1 MAESR
6 SEWLAQRRRSS
17 SISDVDLLN
26 RASRASPAVGSRLS
40 YEDYEVVWLAARPL
54 EMAAAVAMLDE
65 LHPSL
70 PAIPGDTNS
79 YTLGALSSGLNVALA
94 CLPSGHYGTDDAAL
108 VARSLRRTFPRL
120 RIALLVGIGGGLP
133 DKTPDLR
140 LGDVVVGEKI
150 VQLDV
155 RRDSASGVFRNNG
168 AFSRPPHDL
177 FTAVA
182 KLRADCEGQGSNG
195 LSDSVNDMMRRSPQM
210 ADYGRPA
217 SHLDVLFTS
226 DYPHDAT
233 RPDCDGC
240 SRSHAIARPT
250 RWSYDPAIHY
260 GVIASASQ
268 AISDSAHRAKLAED
282 FEALCVDTET
292 AGVAEHLPCLI
303 VRGICDYADSH
314 KNERWQRYAAATAA
328 AYAKSYLAV
337 FASIILRDFL
347 MEALAFPDID
357 YRYLDVTPAHRDTC
371 TWYRDNSMYQAWQ
384 DPNEINRHLGL
395 LWIAGKAGSG
405 KSTLMKSIYEEKRRC
420 AGPKDVVVAFFFHA
434 RGSELQR
441 SVEGMYRSL
450 LYQILSHYP
459 GLGRELIQILRES
472 RTGNQNLNLGQ
483 LRSLL
488 TGAIL
493 QVDPSSRI
501 TLFVDA
507 IDECDELPIHDVLAD
522 LEERGRLAAERGIQM
537 FTCFSSRHHPH
548 ITLQQGLRMNLEW
561 QYGHNQDLLRYVE
574 SHLSLGSAKI
584 KTRIQHQLTEKA
596 DCVFLWAV
604 VAVLILNKVY
614 KIRGLQIVQER
625 LANLPIDVHE
635 LYDDMLDDLLS
646 RDNGGKARFRLCVQ
660 WLLFAQRPLRYHE
673 YHFAVLSGVGARN
686 QVLQWMDGNSVDD
699 NHLRQFVQTSSM
711 GLAEITGEFEG
722 TVQFIHQ
729 SVVDYLLDGRGAQRL
744 WQEPGLDLAAR
755 SHEQL
760 KECCLQYMI
769 SAEARLEYCMNVI
782 QTATMDDR
790 EDLIDEARARFPF
803 ILYAFRHMLHHADS
817 ASAAFPQ
824 IGFLG
829 TMARR
834 WFNFMDGLAEIF
846 KWESEWSPPGSV
858 LNPPTLSYRLAA
870 ANTAGLMASLP
881 PKELTLAKRGG
892 PAGYPISIAVAEGCD
907 EAVAAI
913 LEVEASYALQPM
925 SPSCPACDG
934 SHSPACRM
942 GSVNL
947 PDINGDTPLASAVVR
962 NQKTVVDLLL
972 SADHLDVN
980 AESQGETPLLTA
992 IRLERAEIVEKFLR
1006 SPRIDVNARKG
1017 DDERS
1022 TPLIQAVLL
1031 NSAKMTELLLLTPA
1045 VDVNARTK
1053 MGKTALLIACER
1065 GAADIVSLLLQRRNV
1080 AVNVNDARGKTPL
1093 LSAAISSHTAIV
1105 KMLLEYPGINVDVQ
1119 DNEGHTPYSW
1129 GTRFAHSS
1137 IKALFN
1143 AFRPGPGRSSKVWGI
1158 KDLID

>member
-6 SEWLAQRRRSS
+6 SDWLARGRRSS

-26 RASRASPAVGSRLS
+26 RPSRASPAAGSRLA
-40 YEDYEVVWLAARPL
+40 YEDYEVVWLASGPL
-54 EMAAAVAMLDE
+54 EMAAAVAVLDE

-70 PAIPGDTNS
+70 PAVPGDANS

-94 CLPSGHYGTDDAAL
+94 CLPSGHYGTDNAAL
-108 VARSLRRTFPRL
+108 VARSLRRTFPQL
-120 RIALLVGIGGGLP
+120 RIALLVGVGGGVP

-150 VQLDV
+150 IQLDV
-155 RRDSASGVFRNNG
+155 RRDSASRVFRNIG

-182 KLRADCEGQGSNG
+182 KLRADCEEQGSNG

-226 DYPHDAT
+226 DCPHDAT

-240 SRSHAIARPT
+240 SRSRAIVRPT

-268 AISDSAHRAKLAED
+268 AISDTAHRARLAED
-282 FEALCVDTET
+282 FEALCIDTET

-303 VRGICDYADSH
+303 IRGICDYADSH

-337 FASIILRDFL
+337 FAAIILRDSL
-347 MEALAFPDID
+347 MEALAFPDAD
-357 YRYLDVTPAHRDTC
+357 YRYLDIKPAHRDTC
-371 TWYRDNSMYQAWQ
+371 TWYRDNSMYRAWQ
-384 DPNEINRHLGL
+384 DPNEIYRHLGL
-395 LWIAGKAGSG
+395 LWISGKPGAG
-405 KSTLMKSIYEEKRRC
+405 KSTLMKSLFEEKRRC

-441 SVEGMYRSL
+441 STEGMYRSL

-459 GLGRELIQILRES
+459 GLGRELTQILRES
-472 RTGNQNLNLGQ
+472 RTGNHDLNLGQ

-501 TLFVDA
+501 TLFIDA
-507 IDECDELPIHDVLAD
+507 IDECDKHSIHDMLAD
-522 LEERGRLAAERGIQM
+522 IGERARQVADRGIQM
-537 FTCFSSRHHPH
+537 YTCFSSRHHPH

-561 QYGHNQDLLRYVE
+561 QYGHNQDLLKYVE
-574 SHLSLGSAKI
+574 SQLVLGPAKMR
-584 KTRIQHQLTEKA
+584 TRIQHQLTEKA
-596 DCVFLWAV
+596 DCVFIWAV
-604 VAVLILNKVY
+604 LAVAILNREY
-614 KIRGLQIVQER
+614 KAGGLQSAQER
-625 LANLPIDVHE
+625 LAHISADVHE

-646 RDNGGKARFRLCVQ
+646 RDNDMTQFRLCIQ

-673 YHFAVLSGVGARN
+673 YHFAVLAGVGSSN
-686 QVLQWMDGNSVDD
+686 QVLQWMDGNSVTDD
-699 NHLRQFVQTSSM
+699 HLRRFVQTSSM

-729 SVVDYLLDGRGAQRL
+729 SVADYLLDGRGAQRL
-744 WQEPGLDLAAR
+744 WQEPGPGLAAR

-760 KECCLQYMI
+760 KESCMKYMR
-769 SAEARLEYCMNVI
+769 SAASRLEDCMNVI
-782 QTATMDDR
+782 QMATMDDR

-803 ILYAFRHMLHHADS
+803 ILYIFRHMLHHADS
-817 ASAAFPQ
+817 ASAVFPQ
-824 IGFLG
+824 ISFLAA
-829 TMARR
+829 MERQ
-834 WFNFMDGLAEIF
+834 WFGFMDRIAEIF

-870 ANTAGLMASLP
+870 ADTAGLMASLP
-881 PKELTLAKRGG
+881 VEQLALSVRGG
-892 PAGYPISIAVAEGCD
+892 PVGYPISVAVAEGCH

-913 LEVEASYALQPM
+913 LEAEARYTSQPM

-934 SHSPACRM
+934 SHSPACRI

-962 NQKTVVDLLL
+962 NQNAIVDLLL

-992 IRLERAEIVEKFLR
+992 MRLERGEIVEKFLR

-1017 DDERS
+1017 DERS

-1031 NSAKMTELLLLTPA
+1031 NSAKMTELLLLAPA

-1093 LSAAISSHTAIV
+1093 LCAAISSHTAIV
-1105 KMLLEYPGINVDVQ
+1105 KLLLEYPGINVDVQ
-1119 DNEGHTPYSW
+1119 DNEGHTAYSW
-1129 GTRFAHSS
+1129 GTRYAHSS

-1143 AFRPGPGRSSKVWGI
+1143 ASRPGPGRSSKVWGI
-1158 KDLID
+1158 KDIID